1 MQSEL
6 LCSQGDGLV
15 WESHEHK
22 KKKNFRGWW
31 REVVAS
37 LYAWC
42 FEQNVS
48 VPQRGTFSKAFSSNV
63 RVFGDGTFAR

>member
-1 MQSEL
+1 MDWF
-6 LCSQGDGLV
+6 GKV
-15 WESHEHK
+15 MNI

-63 RVFGDGTFAR
+63 RVFGDGPLQGK